1 MSELNYEHVFDVLV
15 DKTAE
20 YVTENNLKAM
30 VLGISGGIDSTVVA
44 AICHEVSK
52 KTGIPLIGRSLPI
65 KNKSDEFAT
74 SVHVGEAFCN
84 EFSVYRLERS
94 YRAALFDACADAG
107 DVNMANSYY
116 LDELEDALIIPVYND
131 LLDPSGNFQIWTPEP
146 IARIYLD
153 DCIKYI
159 GEDTKD
165 LKYGD
170 LLCVYSM
177 TLSEH
182 SLYAIQL
189 SNYKLHKL
197 DTSVCA
203 LEGKGY
209 ALAKDT
215 KVKVV
220 LDSAYT
226 EVGQTGKIYRTDY
239 RSALPYEV
247 IIDKGDCVWVAGC
260 TIQNVDTEVYIEE
273 YSADV
278 ENEVSPDKDILENGF
293 SRQVTFYEKD

>member
-1 MSELNYEHVFDVLV
+1 M
-15 DKTAE
+15 
-20 YVTENNLKAM
+20 NLKKGKFKIVEGTRVRM
-30 VLGISGGIDSTVVA
+30 VSSKDTHIVEGAYGTVVNPGIRESEVRWDSML
-44 AICHEVSK
+44 AI
-52 KTGIPLIGRSLPI
+52 RA
-65 KNKSDEFAT
+65 D
-74 SVHVGEAFCN
+74 
-84 EFSVYRLERS
+84 YR
-94 YRAALFDACADAG
+94 YR
-107 DVNMANSYY
+107 N
-116 LDELEDALIIPVYND
+116 ELEDALIIPVYND

-153 DCIKYI
+153 DC
-159 GEDTKD
+159 T
-165 LKYGD
+165 
-170 LLCVYSM
+170 
-177 TLSEH
+177 
-182 SLYAIQL
+182 LYAIQL

-197 DTSVCA
+197 DTSVCV

-247 IIDKGDCVWVAGC
+247 IMDKGDCVWVAGC

>member
-1 MSELNYEHVFDVLV
+1 M
-15 DKTAE
+15 
-20 YVTENNLKAM
+20 NLKKGKFKIVEGTRVRM
-30 VLGISGGIDSTVVA
+30 VSSKDTHIVEGAYGTVVSPGIRESEVRWDSML
-44 AICHEVSK
+44 AI
-52 KTGIPLIGRSLPI
+52 RA
-65 KNKSDEFAT
+65 D
-74 SVHVGEAFCN
+74 
-84 EFSVYRLERS
+84 YR
-94 YRAALFDACADAG
+94 YR
-107 DVNMANSYY
+107 N
-116 LDELEDALIIPVYND
+116 ELEDALIIPVYND

-215 KVKVV
+215 KVKIV

-273 YSADV
+273 YSAD
-278 ENEVSPDKDILENGF
+278 EDILENGF

>member
-1 MSELNYEHVFDVLV
+1 MNQ
-15 DKTAE
+15 K
-20 YVTENNLKAM
+20 LKIVEGARVRM
-30 VLGISGGIDSTVVA
+30 NAPDDTHIVKGAWGTVVA
-44 AICHEVSK
+44 
-52 KTGIPLIGRSLPI
+52 TGTTLSTVRWDSML
-65 KNKSDEFAT
+65 
-74 SVHVGEAFCN
+74 AFRAD
-84 EFSVYRLERS
+84 YR
-94 YRAALFDACADAG
+94 YR
-107 DVNMANSYY
+107 N
-116 LDELEDALIIPVYND
+116 ELEDILITVVSND
-131 LLDPSGNFQIWTPEP
+131 SLELPRSYETWTPEP
-146 IARIYLD
+146 IARIHID

-177 TLSEH
+177 ELSQH
-182 SLYAIQL
+182 LLYATQL
-189 SNYKLHKL
+189 SNYKLHAL
-197 DTSVCA
+197 DTSVCV

>member
-1 MSELNYEHVFDVLV
+1 M
-15 DKTAE
+15 
-20 YVTENNLKAM
+20 NLKKGKFKIVEGTRVRM
-30 VLGISGGIDSTVVA
+30 VSS
-44 AICHEVSK
+44 
-52 KTGIPLIGRSLPI
+52 
-65 KNKSDEFAT
+65 
-74 SVHVGEAFCN
+74 
-84 EFSVYRLERS
+84 
-94 YRAALFDACADAG
+94 
-107 DVNMANSYY
+107 
-116 LDELEDALIIPVYND
+116 
-131 LLDPSGNFQIWTPEP
+131 
-146 IARIYLD
+146 
-153 DCIKYI
+153 
-159 GEDTKD
+159 KD

-226 EVGQTGKIYRTDY
+226 EVGQTGKIYHTDY

-260 TIQNVDTEVYIEE
+260 TIQNV
-273 YSADV
+273 
-278 ENEVSPDKDILENGF
+278 ENGF